1 MASVRSPRPVRLLLY
16 CGATDWGG
24 AEIVLGHLLAGLGA
38 HVTPSLL
45 GVDRSVLD
53 RIAARRPGTPVV
65 VVPRI
70 RDKRDVAAMR
80 AHRRAMIAARPDI
93 VQLNLPVPFAEP
105 YSVLAA
111 VTVPRTRVVVVEHLP
126 MPIRSRGIRLL
137 KRLTVPRLAAH
148 LAVGS
153 ASARSIEEI
162 CGRPRGSVRVVPNGV
177 PIRSPAEPPR
187 RSASAEFVVG
197 GVGRL
202 HRQKGFDVLV
212 RAVARLPGT
221 HLVLVGDGPER
232 ASLEH
237 LADRLGVADRVSVT
251 GWVETVSGWLSIV
264 DVLAM
269 PSRFEGLPLALL
281 EAMLAERP
289 VVGTDVGSIGDA
301 LRHGETGLVVPVDDE
316 LALTDALGRLR
327 EDPGLRRRLGR
338 AGAELARD
346 RFTVGAMARAYE
358 EVYAEVLRR
367 R

>member
-1 MASVRSPRPVRLLLY
+1 
-16 CGATDWGG
+16 
-24 AEIVLGHLLAGLGA
+24 
-38 HVTPSLL
+38 
-45 GVDRSVLD
+45 
-53 RIAARRPGTPVV
+53 
-65 VVPRI
+65 
-70 RDKRDVAAMR
+70 
-80 AHRRAMIAARPDI
+80 
-93 VQLNLPVPFAEP
+93 
-105 YSVLAA
+105 
-111 VTVPRTRVVVVEHLP
+111 
-126 MPIRSRGIRLL
+126 
-137 KRLTVPRLAAH
+137 
-148 LAVGS
+148 
-153 ASARSIEEI
+153 
-162 CGRPRGSVRVVPNGV
+162 VVPNGV
-177 PIRSPAEPPR
+177 PITSPAEPPR